1 MGISLL
7 KGIIT
12 GIILSLPFGPVGIY
26 CIELTM
32 VEGRWKGY
40 MAAMGMVTIDVLYS
54 LISLL
59 FISKVEEVIK
69 RYEYLFTLLIGFFL
83 MYVAY
88 KKITSKIGI
97 KEVKVEIKNMLQ
109 NYFTGIIFALANI
122 TSILVITIIFTALKV
137 YNDDS
142 STHIYETLLG
152 VFIGGSGLWFI
163 TTRVFAGFRKN
174 LNKKR
179 MSKLIKGVN
188 VLLFSISFL
197 AVIKT
202 LVKFIGF

>member
-1 MGISLL
+1 MGISIL

-32 VEGRWKGY
+32 AEGRWKGY

-59 FISKVEEVIK
+59 FISKVEEIIK
-69 RYEYLFTLLIGFFL
+69 KYEYFFTFIIGLFL
-83 MYVAY
+83 MYIAF
-88 KKITSKIGI
+88 KKITSKIEI
-97 KEVKVEIKNMLQ
+97 KEVKVEIKNMIQ

-122 TSILVITIIFTALKV
+122 SSIIIITIIFTALKV

-152 VFIGGSGLWFI
+152 VFLGGSGLWFI
-163 TTRVFAGFRKN
+163 TVRIFAGFRKN

-188 VLLFSISFL
+188 ILLFSISFFM
-197 AVIKT
+197 VIKT

>member
-1 MGISLL
+1 MGISIL

-59 FISKVEEVIK
+59 FISKVEGIIK
-69 RYEYLFTLLIGFFL
+69 KYEYFFTLVIGFFL
-83 MYVAY
+83 MYVAL
-88 KKITSKIGI
+88 KKILSKIEV
-97 KEVKVEIKNMLQ
+97 KDVKVEMKNMVQ
-109 NYFTGIIFALANI
+109 NYFTGIFFALANI
-122 TSILVITIIFTALKV
+122 TSIIVITVIFTALKV

-142 STHIYETLLG
+142 PTHIYETLFGVLLG
-152 VFIGGSGLWFI
+152 GGGLWFM
-163 TTRVFAGFRKN
+163 TTRIFAGQLHALR
-174 LNKKR
+174 L
-179 MSKLIKGVN
+179 
-188 VLLFSISFL
+188 
-197 AVIKT
+197 
-202 LVKFIGF
+202 